1 MQNTKAGEM
10 QVERETSLVDIIR
23 FLSFNFKFLGL
34 TTVCLSAIAIILS
47 MFLLKQYQKHLSL
60 LVKPVLAPISKP
72 IPSLDANQINAV
84 VRLLQYKS
92 GEQTTLKRQADVD
105 KITTRT
111 KYNPTTQQ
119 LDVSLQSPDPSLLNA
134 VTPTLISQL
143 KTEFPATIKETIQTS
158 ITSTEL
164 QIDRN
169 QAAVAY
175 LEQQVAKLKL
185 SSNLSNP
192 QELQTNPQELRTIAR
207 LEALERQR
215 ATYLTAIATLKYD
228 AEYLEKVQQNPVEF
242 ADKIISLQILRES
255 AVRQTPS
262 LLQVTVLAVIASFM
276 VAIFAVIIHNQIGHL
291 KEELYKQKIEDFS
304 PLTRNRL

>member
-1 MQNTKAGEM
+1 MQNTKVGEI
-10 QVERETSLVDIIR
+10 QVERETSVVDIIR
-23 FLSFNFKFLGL
+23 FLSSNLKFLGL
-34 TTVCLSAIAIILS
+34 TTVCLSAITIILS
-47 MFLLKQYQKHLSL
+47 MFLLKQYQKHLTV

-92 GEQTTLKRQADVD
+92 GQTTLKPQADVN
-105 KITTRT
+105 KIITRT
-111 KYNPTTQQ
+111 KYNPITQQ

-134 VTPTLISQL
+134 VSPTLISQL

-158 ITSTEL
+158 ITTTEL

-169 QAAVAY
+169 QASVAF

-185 SSNLSNP
+185 SSSNLFNP
-192 QELQTNPQELRTIAR
+192 QEVRTIAR

-228 AEYLEKVQQNPVEF
+228 VEYLEKVQQNPVEF
-242 ADKIISLQILRES
+242 ADKIISLQILSES

-262 LLQVTVLAVIASFM
+262 LLQITVLAVIASFM
-276 VAIFAVIIHNQIGHL
+276 VAIFAVLIHNQIVHL
-291 KEELYKQKIEDFS
+291 KKELDKQKIEDFP
-304 PLTRNRL
+304 PLNRNQL